1 MHRIYFY
8 FNQERLL
15 KEEIE
20 ETEKKDQK
28 EGSNELLHLMTS
40 VSNVIEEATGKRNK
54 KKMQIEFV
62 HFCLLKIGIG
72 LLSVQRKEEGE
83 VLIEIEGRS
92 KIDVKVD
99 ASSVRAEVT

>member
-1 MHRIYFY
+1 
-8 FNQERLL
+8 
-15 KEEIE
+15 
-20 ETEKKDQK
+20 
-28 EGSNELLHLMTS
+28 
-40 VSNVIEEATGKRNK
+40 
-54 KKMQIEFV
+54 MQIEFV